1 MALHCQK
8 GANGMRVERL
18 FPSYLAT
25 SEQYASGSGEI
36 EKDNTQ
42 NDKTTCNINI
52 EDDVVLKHLVR
63 VRWRVD
69 VFQQPK
75 EDY

>member
-1 MALHCQK
+1 
-8 GANGMRVERL
+8 MRVERL

-52 EDDVVLKHLVR
+52 EDDVVLKHLV
-63 VRWRVD
+63 
-69 VFQQPK
+69 
-75 EDY
+75 